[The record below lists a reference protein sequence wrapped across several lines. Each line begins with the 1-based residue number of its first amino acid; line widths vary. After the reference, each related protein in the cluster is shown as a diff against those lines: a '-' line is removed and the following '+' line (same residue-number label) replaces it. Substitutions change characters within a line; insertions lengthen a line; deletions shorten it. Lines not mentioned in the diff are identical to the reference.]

1 MNLHAEKIELIQLL
15 LNTTKPS
22 VISKIK
28 NLLIQESEEVIGVS
42 EDGSPLTIAQLE
54 KDIKE
59 AEADIKAGRTYSTED
74 LRKHFQ
80 TK

>member
-1 MNLHAEKIELIQLL
+1 MNLQAEKIELIQLL

-22 VISKIK
+22 VINKIK
-28 NLLIQESEEVIGVS
+28 KLLIQESEGVVGIR

-54 KDIKE
+54 KDVKE